1 MGRALLILILS
12 LLTGSFCA
20 YAAGNNAPYINA
32 PTAPPTVKTVPMPA
46 APVYHMSEY
55 HGAPIQPNNGREIRA
70 IIILF
75 IQSLIVGV
83 LAVFTPY
90 VYTMHP
96 FTVGYLTR
104 DAKTGLEKKVNLFIY
119 AGALLFVFAIL
130 GAVISLIVKFTG
142 LTNYTEHWIYNFFC
156 CRFFITLS
164 IAFLGGFNIK
174 LPARLLNATMNKAKT
189 NSIKG
194 IFYMAL
200 TLPFFSAS
208 STIPILAVVL
218 VLSTSVGYIGP
229 VIGLCGVGIGLGLP
243 FAFPAILNFFIKSK
257 TLLNNIQVIMGF
269 SALMLALKFLSKADI
284 SLGWHLIDRDLFIAI
299 WMGMWIFM
307 GIYMLGFIS
316 LSKDTEPEQNL
327 YGQEY
332 ITLTRLFIAISSL
345 VFAIYLLPGIWGAP
359 LRGVSGFLPQ

>member
-1 MGRALLILILS
+1 
-12 LLTGSFCA
+12 
-20 YAAGNNAPYINA
+20 
-32 PTAPPTVKTVPMPA
+32 MPA

-156 CRFFITLS
+156 CRFFMAPLCRQDELISQLLSLTPQRTRWGSPS
-164 IAFLGGFNIK
+164 IA
-174 LPARLLNATMNKAKT
+174 KA
-189 NSIKG
+189 I
-194 IFYMAL
+194 
-200 TLPFFSAS
+200 SAS
-208 STIPILAVVL
+208 
-218 VLSTSVGYIGP
+218 
-229 VIGLCGVGIGLGLP
+229 VI
-243 FAFPAILNFFIKSK
+243 S
-257 TLLNNIQVIMGF
+257 
-269 SALMLALKFLSKADI
+269 
-284 SLGWHLIDRDLFIAI
+284 
-299 WMGMWIFM
+299 
-307 GIYMLGFIS
+307 
-316 LSKDTEPEQNL
+316 
-327 YGQEY
+327 
-332 ITLTRLFIAISSL
+332 
-345 VFAIYLLPGIWGAP
+345 
-359 LRGVSGFLPQ
+359 SGFLASR